1 VHAEFTKKGSKTFE
15 ALSIGFV
22 LVALI
27 CLITP
32 YNNYYIGGTYPAGN
46 HFPIGPVFILITL
59 VLIINPLLRAL
70 KSRYGFSS
78 KELILIFMMMVA
90 ASGIPS
96 SGLMRYLLPTL
107 VAPSYLATQENEWKE
122 IFHQYIPYWFIP
134 QGKNAVKYFYEG
146 NLDWK
151 EISLQAWSKPML
163 FWVIFVLAMYLVM
176 ICISTILRK
185 QWVENEKFIFPL
197 VRLPLEMVSN
207 SDESL
212 KYNQFFRN
220 KLVWLGFGIPFF
232 LHLINGLH
240 SYFPAIPYIP
250 QRFSLDAFLAERPWV
265 AMQSIYMPFFWS
277 VIGFSYLL
285 TLNVSFSLWF
295 FFFIYKFECL
305 FGDIMGFSM
314 PTSSGFG
321 AKAFAANQEMG
332 ASIVL
337 VIFIFWV
344 GKSHFLDVLKKTIS
358 RGKPDPNEAI
368 SYRWSIIGL
377 VCGILVLSLMSF
389 AAGMS
394 LWVAF
399 SVLVFFLIVCIVF
412 TWMTSDGGILLVHPS
427 FRPEDL
433 LVNALGPKIIGPQS
447 LTILTFQSRILM
459 HDLREFMMPN
469 FMNGLKIADGVELK
483 KKSLLTAMIL
493 AIIVAIGVSFYSS
506 LKLLYGK
513 GASVLQN
520 WTYFSA
526 PTSEFSRLSFLI
538 SNPSGTDWNGILFTL
553 IGGIV
558 MLFLI
563 IMRLRFLWWP
573 FHPIGYV
580 MPSDF
585 AMHNLWFSLFM
596 GWLSKSI
603 LLKLGGLRAYR
614 NARPFFLGLV
624 LGESFIGG
632 IWIILGLITKRGYM
646 VLPA

>member
-1 VHAEFTKKGSKTFE
+1 
-15 ALSIGFV
+15 
-22 LVALI
+22 
-27 CLITP
+27 
-32 YNNYYIGGTYPAGN
+32 
-46 HFPIGPVFILITL
+46 
-59 VLIINPLLRAL
+59 
-70 KSRYGFSS
+70 
-78 KELILIFMMMVA
+78 
-90 ASGIPS
+90 
-96 SGLMRYLLPTL
+96 
-107 VAPSYLATQENEWKE
+107 
-122 IFHQYIPYWFIP
+122 
-134 QGKNAVKYFYEG
+134 
-146 NLDWK
+146 
-151 EISLQAWSKPML
+151 
-163 FWVIFVLAMYLVM
+163 
-176 ICISTILRK
+176 
-185 QWVENEKFIFPL
+185 
-197 VRLPLEMVSN
+197 
-207 SDESL
+207 
-212 KYNQFFRN
+212 
-220 KLVWLGFGIPFF
+220 
-232 LHLINGLH
+232 
-240 SYFPAIPYIP
+240 
-250 QRFSLDAFLAERPWV
+250 LDAFLAERPWV